1 MSIER
6 TILATTPIPS
16 LPGHELRT
24 ILLTY
29 PPGVSAPLHDHPVAA
44 TGYVVQGHVIS
55 QWEGSDVVETY
66 SAGQAFVDQG
76 GAKHVLSRNAS
87 ETEELK
93 MVMSYVI
100 KVGVPNVRM
109 L

>member
-1 MSIER
+1 MSITRTVLVIVPISER
-6 TILATTPIPS
+6 W
-16 LPGHELRT
+16 ELRT
-24 ILLTY
+24 VLLTY

-44 TGYVVQGHVIS
+44 TGYVVDGHVES

-66 SAGQAFVDQG
+66 STGQAFVDKG
-76 GAKHVLSRNAS
+76 NVPHVLSRNAS

-93 MVMSYVI
+93 MVMTYLI
-100 KVGVPNVRM
+100 KVGEPNVRM